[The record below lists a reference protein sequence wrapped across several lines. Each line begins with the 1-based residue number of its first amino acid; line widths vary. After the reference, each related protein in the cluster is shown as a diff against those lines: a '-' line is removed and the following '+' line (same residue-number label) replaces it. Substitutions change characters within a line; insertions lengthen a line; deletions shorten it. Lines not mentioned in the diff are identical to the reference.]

1 MICIAAVA
9 MMIGSGEVNTRVM
22 EAAQQ
27 KATDWLV
34 AAQLQEALVGSK
46 EQLAGNLQEV
56 AAAWVIGK
64 MHSSSSVWL
73 FNELEQP
80 AKGGDDIIERSQ
92 SIVDEDDDGRPK
104 MVLMM
109 VSQ

>member
-64 MHSSSSVWL
+64 MHSSSVWL